1 MEKNNKQSR
10 ADEIEAIKDLIN
22 KIDPDKKRYSK
33 TSELINQLKEKNSV
47 KKENTE

>member
-22 KIDPDKKRYSK
+22 KVDPDKKIYSK